1 MYSMDDYAPPSL
13 SYTSFSQCQKRQQG
27 VNMCVIVA
35 IAVILIALYVKQTPM
50 KPYQPPAIVS
60 QCAAGMSSIV
70 TSFKDKFANSSR
82 MTPGNMPSQLSS
94 PTRYDD
100 NDEDDEEEG
109 SSHF

>member
-13 SYTSFSQCQKRQQG
+13 TYTSFSQCQKRQQG

-35 IAVILIALYVKQTPM
+35 IAVILIALCANRNPM

-70 TSFKDKFANSSR
+70 TSVKDKFAISSR
-82 MTPGNMPSQLSS
+82 MTKIPPPQSS
-94 PTRYDD
+94 STCYDD
-100 NDEDDEEEG
+100 DDDDDDDDERG
-109 SSHF
+109 N

>member
-13 SYTSFSQCQKRQQG
+13 TYTSFSQCQKRQQG

-35 IAVILIALYVKQTPM
+35 IAVILIALCANRNPM

-82 MTPGNMPSQLSS
+82 MTQIPSQLSS

-100 NDEDDEEEG
+100 NDEDDEEED

>member
-13 SYTSFSQCQKRQQG
+13 TYTSFSQCQKRQQG
-27 VNMCVIVA
+27 VNMCVVVA
-35 IAVILIALYVKQTPM
+35 IAVILIALCANRNPM

-94 PTRYDD
+94 PTRYYE
-100 NDEDDEEEG
+100 EDDEEED
-109 SSHF
+109 